1 MVSMVP
7 MVLHEIDFTILRYD
21 FSLMLML
28 FVVKK
33 KAQLISRRAYKYL
46 GFNLPIN
53 WPPSE
58 KLNYNT
64 YTYPL
69 FRTCLVKNSFLL
81 FQKNIDS
88 WDKDF
93 MICNYLIVQ
102 M

>member
-1 MVSMVP
+1 VNTSIPPIDRASVAFPVIRYEITMVSMVP

-53 WPPSE
+53 
-58 KLNYNT
+58 
-64 YTYPL
+64 
-69 FRTCLVKNSFLL
+69 
-81 FQKNIDS
+81 
-88 WDKDF
+88 
-93 MICNYLIVQ
+93 
-102 M
+102 